1 MITEASSDLKYS
13 KSGDG
18 VSCPQCRHSF
28 QILNPQEGL
37 IYSCHS
43 CDAQFILF
51 KKDRYFESSI
61 WSEDD
66 ILKKILEI
74 PTALGPSQASRL
86 WKAAFQN
93 LDIPQSHR
101 DFVELCRRMN
111 HLDCAREKYKLLKV
125 YLNWDQL
132 PQDVREVLY
141 PTPKAQPAWKQKLPW
156 GLLGLSALFILVG
169 LIHPGLKN
177 MFGAGVIMS
186 VLVLTFFRSQL
197 KLRF

>member
-1 MITEASSDLKYS
+1 MI
-13 KSGDG
+13 
-18 VSCPQCRHSF
+18 SCPQCRQNF

-37 IYSCHS
+37 IYSCRS
-43 CDAQFILF
+43 CDSQFILF
-51 KKDRYFESSI
+51 KKDNHFESSM

-74 PTALGPSQASRL
+74 PSASGPSQISRL
-86 WKAAFQN
+86 WRSAFHDLEN
-93 LDIPQSHR
+93 LQAHR
-101 DFVELCRRMN
+101 EFVELCRRMN

-132 PQDVREVLY
+132 PADIKELLY
-141 PTPKAQPAWKQKLPW
+141 PTPKVEPVWKQRLPW
-156 GLLGLSALFILVG
+156 GLLGLSVLFVLVG

-186 VLVLTFFRSQL
+186 VLVFVFYRS